1 MASLEDQ
8 IKTIVLSRI
17 QNAGYEGNTITKDEM
32 IQALVQNG
40 ESQTFAKEIS
50 DLWRSHHESIPT
62 ETAQQIAQSTVDKL
76 SEEEKEEV
84 QEVQDLLQKMVA
96 ITGEIPAS
104 HSLPIRMILRRSAP
118 RMTLEECAQWA
129 LANMQQKP
137 RPKPK
142 QYMVR
147 FI

>member
-1 MASLEDQ
+1 MASLEEQ
-8 IKTIVLSRI
+8 IKAIMLNRI
-17 QNAGYEGNTITKDEM
+17 QNAGYEGNTITMDEM
-32 IQALVQNG
+32 IKALVQNG
-40 ESQTFAKEIS
+40 ESQNFAKEIS

-84 QEVQDLLQKMVA
+84 QEVQDLLKKMA
-96 ITGEIPAS
+96 EITGEIPTS
-104 HSLPIRMILRRSAP
+104 HTLPIRMILRRSAP
-118 RMTLEECAQWA
+118 RMTLEECVQWA
-129 LANMQQKP
+129 LANTLPQL